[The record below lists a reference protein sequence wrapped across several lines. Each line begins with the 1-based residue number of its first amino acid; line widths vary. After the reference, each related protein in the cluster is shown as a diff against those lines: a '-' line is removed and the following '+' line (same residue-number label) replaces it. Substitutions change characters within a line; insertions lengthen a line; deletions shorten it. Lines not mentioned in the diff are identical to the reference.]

1 MAHVDRRAQPLLARV
16 PVDGLSLLELA
27 LAGRRSL
34 RAALLELGPS
44 MLAEAQL
51 QRFGDPPRLC
61 FNINDRADLRT
72 AEQWLAAPAR

>member
-1 MAHVDRRAQPLLARV
+1 VPIDGLPLLER
-16 PVDGLSLLELA
+16 A

-34 RAALLELGPS
+34 RAALLELRPS

-51 QRFGDPPRLC
+51 ERFGDPPRIC

-72 AEQWLAAPAR
+72 AEQWLAASAR